1 MRARRSTGTRIPQSA
16 DLSRMKARPEYRD
29 RPEVDVTVLD
39 ALVGRAD
46 DGMTVLELRAH
57 VDADID
63 DIEDALSNLK
73 EEGLIDVDDE
83 DGTLRIY
90 PDDRVV
96 PDPTDGPE
104 EEPSVVDRIRERLG
118 L

>member
-1 MRARRSTGTRIPQSA
+1 M
-16 DLSRMKARPEYRD
+16 
-29 RPEVDVTVLD
+29 TVLD

-63 DIEDALSNLK
+63 EIERALSNLK
-73 EEGLIDVDDE
+73 EDGLIEVNDE

-90 PDDRVV
+90 PDERVV
-96 PDPTDGPE
+96 PDPTEDPDE
-104 EEPSVVDRIRERLG
+104 SVSVIDSIRDRLG

>member
-1 MRARRSTGTRIPQSA
+1 
-16 DLSRMKARPEYRD
+16 MKARPEFRD
-29 RPEVDVTVLD
+29 RAEVDVTVLD
-39 ALVGRAD
+39 ALVGRPD

-73 EEGLIDVDDE
+73 ADGLIDVNDE
-83 DGTLRIY
+83 GGTLRIY
-90 PDDRVV
+90 PADRVV
-96 PDPTDGPE
+96 PDPTEQPE
-104 EEPSVVDRIRERLG
+104 TERSVIDSIRDRLG

>member
-1 MRARRSTGTRIPQSA
+1 
-16 DLSRMKARPEYRD
+16 MKARPEFRD
-29 RPEVDVTVLD
+29 RAEVDVTVLD

-63 DIEDALSNLK
+63 EIEDALSNLK
-73 EEGLIDVDDE
+73 ADGLIDVNDE
-83 DGTLRIY
+83 GGTLRIY
-90 PDDRVV
+90 PADRVV
-96 PDPTDGPE
+96 PDPTEQPE
-104 EEPSVVDRIRERLG
+104 TERSVVDSIRDRLG

>member
-1 MRARRSTGTRIPQSA
+1 MRAR
-16 DLSRMKARPEYRD
+16 PEFRD
-29 RPEVDVTVLD
+29 RAEIDVTVLD

-46 DGMTVLELRAH
+46 DGMTVLELRAY

-63 DIEDALSNLK
+63 EIERALSNLK
-73 EEGLIDVDDE
+73 DDGLIDVNDE

-96 PDPTDGPE
+96 PDPADPPE
-104 EEPSVVDRIRERLG
+104 EERSIVDRIRDRLG